1 MGIDDI
7 LTKLVEGKN
16 GIEEEKTGRI
26 IEEEDE
32 ILKLQ
37 DFLIKLINYYETKII
52 SKKELRDSL
61 VSKRDLLEKFKESKL
76 IKPHLKKLK
85 ELLAKD

>member
-76 IKPHLKKLK
+76 IKPLLKKLK